1 MSKKKVHKKYKKGIP
16 EENENLP
23 GFDIRINPFGE
34 VQSTYD
40 IDKVNAF
47 LNENLTDK
55 KLKNKIKYNQDKSEK
70 KEPEE

>member
-23 GFDIRINPFGE
+23 GFDTRINPFGE